1 MKEIISEGKNYKHKV
16 CVDGT
21 PLFSLMSKQE
31 KDLFV
36 AILELEIRDY
46 YKNQQSK
53 QDGNNFGQPP

>member
-1 MKEIISEGKNYKHKV
+1 MKEIISADKNYKHKV
-16 CVDGT
+16 YVDSS

-46 YKNQQSK
+46 YKDQQSK